1 MPFVIDRRAFL
12 KQSLL
17 AAGAFSAGLGAL
29 SLRARD
35 ANGATLRW
43 ALLSD
48 THIAADPSDTYR
60 GFKPHENLTKA
71 VGQLKE
77 SHFEAILVNGDLA
90 RLEGKPVDYVRFT
103 DFVDPLAEQSALVV
117 TLGNHDER
125 KNARSALTKLSGEP
139 QPVEQKFVTVV
150 DTDPVRFVLLDS
162 LMATN
167 VPAGQLGK
175 SQRDWLAAS
184 LGQDSSKPTVVFVHH
199 NPDAESD
206 IGLVDAD
213 RLLAILKS
221 QRQVKALF
229 FGHLHTYRHTQLDG
243 LHLVNLPAVGYNF
256 ADGEVV
262 GWLDAT
268 FTSQAAVLKLHAIG
282 GDLKNDGQVTKLE
295 WR

>member
-1 MPFVIDRRAFL
+1 MPFVIDRRSFL
-12 KQSLL
+12 KHSIL
-17 AAGAFSAGLGAL
+17 AAGALSAGLAAP

-35 ANGATLRW
+35 ASGGTVRW

-60 GFKPHENLTKA
+60 GFKPHENLAK
-71 VGQLKE
+71 VVDQLKA
-77 SHFEAILVNGDLA
+77 SHFDAVLANGDLA

-125 KNARSALTKLSGEP
+125 KNARSALTKLAGDR
-139 QPVEQKFVTVV
+139 QPVEQKFVTVL

-167 VPAGQLGK
+167 IAAGQLGK

-184 LGQDSSKPTVVFVHH
+184 LGQNASKPTIVFVHH
-199 NPDAESD
+199 NPDAD
-206 IGLVDAD
+206 NDTGLVDAD
-213 RLLAILKS
+213 RLLALLKS

-229 FGHLHTYRHTQLDG
+229 FGHLHIYRHTQIDG
-243 LHLVNLPAVGYNF
+243 LHLINLPAVGYNF

-268 FTSQAAVLKLHAIG
+268 FTSQGADLKLHAIG
-282 GDLKNDGQVTKLE
+282 GDLKNDGQVTKLQ

>member
-1 MPFVIDRRAFL
+1 MPFVIDRRTFL

-17 AAGAFSAGLGAL
+17 AAGTISAGAV

-35 ANGATLRW
+35 ANSSSVHW

-48 THIAADPSDTYR
+48 THIAADPADTYR
-60 GFKPHENLTKA
+60 GFKPHENLA
-71 VGQLKE
+71 RVVEQLKA
-77 SHFEAILVNGDLA
+77 SHFDAVLVNGDLA
-90 RLEGKPVDYVRFT
+90 RLEGKPVDYVRFA
-103 DFVDPLAEQSALVV
+103 DFVDPLAEQSALVI

-125 KNARSALTKLSGEP
+125 KNARSALTKLSGDR
-139 QPVEQKFVTVV
+139 QPVEQKFVTVL
-150 DTDPVRFVLLDS
+150 DTAQLRFVLLDS

-167 VPAGQLGK
+167 VVAGQLGK

-184 LGQDSSKPTVVFVHH
+184 LGQNSSKPTIVFVHH
-199 NPDAESD
+199 NPDAENDS
-206 IGLVDAD
+206 GLVDAD
-213 RLLAILKS
+213 RLLALLKS

-229 FGHLHTYRHTQLDG
+229 FGHQHIYRHAQIDG
-243 LHLVNLPAVGYNF
+243 LHLVNLPAVGFNF

-268 FTSQAAVLKLHAIG
+268 FTSQGADLKLHAIG
-282 GDLKNDGQVTKLE
+282 GDLSIDGQVTKLQ

>member
-1 MPFVIDRRAFL
+1 MPFVIDRRLFL

-17 AAGAFSAGLGAL
+17 AAGAL

-35 ANGATLRW
+35 ANPRAVRW

-48 THIAADPSDTYR
+48 THIAADPNDTYR
-60 GFKPHENLTKA
+60 GFKPHENLAK
-71 VGQLKE
+71 VVDQLKE
-77 SHFEAILVNGDLA
+77 SHFDAILVNGDLA

-103 DFVDPLAEQSALVV
+103 DFAEPLAEQSALVV

-125 KNARSALTKLSGEP
+125 KNARSALTKLAGDR
-139 QPVEQKFVTVV
+139 QPVEQKFVTVLET
-150 DTDPVRFVLLDS
+150 DTLRFVMLDS
-162 LMATN
+162 LLATN
-167 VPAGQLGK
+167 ITPGQLGK

-184 LGQDSSKPTVVFVHH
+184 LGQNSSKPTIVFVHH
-199 NPDAESD
+199 NPDAEND
-206 IGLVDAD
+206 IGLMDAD
-213 RLLAILKS
+213 RLLALLKS

-229 FGHLHTYRHTQLDG
+229 FGHLHIYRHTEVDG

-262 GWLDAT
+262 GWLDAS
-268 FTSQAAVLKLHAIG
+268 FTTKGADLKLHAIG
-282 GDLKNDGQVTKLE
+282 GNFKDDGQVTKLE

>member
-12 KQSLL
+12 KQSLI
-17 AAGAFSAGLGAL
+17 AAGAFAAAGAPAM
-29 SLRARD
+29 RARD
-35 ANGATLRW
+35 ANGGTVRW

-60 GFKPHENLTKA
+60 GFKPHENLAKV

-77 SHFEAILVNGDLA
+77 SHLDAILVNGDLA

-103 DFVDPLAEQSALVV
+103 DFVDPLADQSALVV
-117 TLGNHDER
+117 TLGNHDDR
-125 KNARSALTKLSGEP
+125 KNARGALTKLAGER
-139 QPVEQKFVTVV
+139 QPVEQKFVTVL
-150 DTDPVRFVLLDS
+150 DADPVRFVLLDS

-167 VPAGQLGK
+167 ITPGQLGK

-184 LGQDSSKPTVVFVHH
+184 LGQNPAKPTIVFVHH
-199 NPDAESD
+199 NPDPESD
-206 IGLVDAD
+206 GGLVDAD
-213 RLLAILKS
+213 RLLALLKS

-229 FGHLHTYRHTQLDG
+229 FGHLHIYRHTQLDG
-243 LHLVNLPAVGYNF
+243 LHLINLPAVGYNF

-262 GWLDAT
+262 GWLEAS
-268 FTSQAAVLKLHAIG
+268 FTGQDGELKLHAIG
-282 GDLKNDGQVTKLE
+282 GDMKNDGQATKLQ